1 MLDDVPSGIKRCVVI
16 EEAYPERGQGAD
28 AAPRAAIR
36 AAHLKK
42 ALEAHFRE
50 SGGEMIGP
58 VALSRQFAREGRES
72 SLQEVAE
79 ALSGG
84 INIFAVPV
92 NEIHGYIERIVCITL
107 VPEAILKNNR
117 RSEEHTSEL
126 QSLMRISYADFCLK
140 KK

>member
-50 SGGEMIGP
+50 SG
-58 VALSRQFAREGRES
+58 
-72 SLQEVAE
+72 
-79 ALSGG
+79 
-84 INIFAVPV
+84 
-92 NEIHGYIERIVCITL
+92 
-107 VPEAILKNNR
+107 

-126 QSLMRISYADFCLK
+126 QSLMRISYAVFCLK
-140 KK
+140 KKNKKTKDDNTNKYITKKHIIKKNRE